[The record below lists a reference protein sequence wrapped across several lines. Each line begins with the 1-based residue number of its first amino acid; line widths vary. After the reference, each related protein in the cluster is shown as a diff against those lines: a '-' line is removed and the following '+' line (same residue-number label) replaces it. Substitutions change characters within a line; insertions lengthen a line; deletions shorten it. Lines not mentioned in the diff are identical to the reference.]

1 MLKEYIKI
9 SNDKAYKLLNTGALL
24 LISSVSIEGKFDIS
38 PIAWQCPVDYD
49 RVTKLLFVCD
59 KNHKTFKNI
68 SETEQFAVSIPHI
81 DQLKLL
87 KDLGSCSG
95 HDIDKIQQFKIQVIE
110 TEKINCCVPV
120 NCIAYL
126 ECKTSKIIDESN
138 VAIIFGNVI
147 HAKVDKEAFNRRLL
161 SETESGKTIHHLG
174 GKIFITTSDHLLR

>member
-1 MLKEYIKI
+1 MHKNYMKI
-9 SNDKAYKLLNTGALL
+9 SNDKAYKLLNTGAML
-24 LISSVSIEGKFDIS
+24 LISTVSIEGRFDIA

-68 SETEQFAVSIPHI
+68 SETGQFAISMPHM

-95 HDIDKIQQFKIQVIE
+95 HETDKIQQFNIQVID

-126 ECKTSKIIDESN
+126 ECKTSKIIDDGG

-147 HAKVDKEAFNRRLL
+147 HAKVDKEAFNKRLL

-174 GKIFITTSDHLLR
+174 GKIFITTSDYLLK

>member
-1 MLKEYIKI
+1 MLKDYIKI
-9 SNDKAYKLLNTGALL
+9 SNDKAYKLLNTGAML
-24 LISSVSIEGKFDIS
+24 LISSISIEGKFDIA
-38 PIAWQCPVDYD
+38 PVAWQCPVDYD

-95 HDIDKIQQFKIQVIE
+95 HDTDKIQQFKIQVIE

-126 ECKTSKIIDESN
+126 ECKTSKIIDEGS

-147 HAKVDKEAFNRRLL
+147 HAMVDKEAFNRRLL